1 MTDSISD
8 ILIGLPRVGENAR
21 IREED
26 IRYVRQQ
33 EDYEFI
39 SWLDQQ
45 VGILDKVRLEL
56 MGIRKR
62 VMPVQELPKQVV
74 DQPKQDSVPKF
85 IQKGPRT
92 AEG

>member
-1 MTDSISD
+1 MADRISE
-8 ILIGLPRVGENAR
+8 IVIGLQRMGENAR

-39 SWLDQQ
+39 GWLDQQ
-45 VGILDKVRLEL
+45 LGMLDKVRAEL

-62 VMPVQELPKQVV
+62 VMPVE
-74 DQPKQDSVPKF
+74 QPRVAEQKQDQVPKF